1 MKAIVVHGARD
12 MRIEDIAQ
20 ERVTPGTVRV
30 RIAAGGICGSDLH
43 YYQDG
48 GYGTVRITEP
58 LILGHEISG
67 HIAELGDGVTDLA
80 IGDLVAIS
88 PSRPCLDCSFCQMG
102 EFKHCLN
109 MRFYGSAMP
118 TPHIQGA
125 FRENIVAEAGNCHKL
140 DDGITPQLAAFAEPL
155 AVVLHAVNRA
165 GDLAG
170 KRVLITGCGPIG
182 ALSVQAAK
190 AAGAAEIV
198 VTDILDAVLDTAL
211 KTGADTAINVATDP
225 DWTSRYSADKGTFD
239 VMLECSG
246 NEAALRAGLEVL
258 RPLSVLVQLGLG
270 GDVSLPQNLIV
281 AKEINLRGSFRFHEE
296 FANAV
301 AMINAGVLDLS
312 VLLSAQF
319 KFTDAVKAF
328 DLAGDRSKVMK
339 VQLDFT

>member
-12 MRIEDIAQ
+12 MRIEDIAE

-30 RIAAGGICGSDLH
+30 RIASGGICGSDLH

-67 HIAELGDGVTDLA
+67 HVAELGDGVTDLA

-88 PSRPCLDCSFCQMG
+88 PSRPCHDCSFCQMG